1 MTDSDADNGEK
12 RDDHH
17 APTDRALKERL
28 NRLGEQI
35 KKARGEADDPSSDSG
50 GGRGSAMGA
59 AFKLATEMVA
69 GVVVGGGMGHFAD
82 KYAGTSP
89 FLLIVFLMLGGA
101 AGIINAVRVAK
112 DMQKAVEKDRRDKT
126 SS

>member
-1 MTDSDADNGEK
+1 MTDSDADNGDK

-17 APTDRALKERL
+17 PPKDRALKERL
-28 NRLGEQI
+28 DQLGERI
-35 KKARGEADDPSSDSG
+35 KEARGEPEGSSSDS

-69 GVVVGGGMGHFAD
+69 GVVVGGGIGHFAD
-82 KYAGTSP
+82 KFAGTTP

-112 DMQKAVEKDRRDKT
+112 NMQKAVEKDRRDRT
-126 SS
+126 SN